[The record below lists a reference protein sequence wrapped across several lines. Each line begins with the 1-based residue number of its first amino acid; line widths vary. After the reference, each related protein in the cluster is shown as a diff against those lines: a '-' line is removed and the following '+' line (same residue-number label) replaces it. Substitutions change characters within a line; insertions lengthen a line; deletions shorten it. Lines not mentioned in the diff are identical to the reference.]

1 MDEVNEISGS
11 VTIEPKKY
19 HKKVIVSP
27 VIEVETPLVVEDI
40 NPVIEPIIEAVAPV
54 KSIKY
59 KMNLYTS
66 NGLLRA
72 QISRGVFGDMSRR
85 HGDVM
90 RAVSSGQWNTMEEII
105 VNYNNL
111 AKRLRFDT
119 KKSPDQIEAAVKDMT
134 EAGLILFR

>member
-40 NPVIEPIIEAVAPV
+40 NPVIEPIIEAPV

-72 QISRGVFGDMSRR
+72 QISRGIFGDMSRR
-85 HGDVM
+85 HGDIM
-90 RAVSSGQWNTMEEII
+90 RAVSSGQWVTIEEII
-105 VNYNNL
+105 TVYNSL
-111 AKRLRFDT
+111 VKRLRFNVI
-119 KKSPDQIEAAVKDMT
+119 KSPDQIEAAVKEMA
-134 EAGLILFR
+134 EAGLILMK

>member
-40 NPVIEPIIEAVAPV
+40 NSVIEAVAPV

-90 RAVSSGQWNTMEEII
+90 RAVSSGQWSTIEEII